1 MATETA
7 FRPHIDQENAQAVN
21 IKGGNVSGKRL
32 LSDKHLDVIFQP
44 FICSG
49 EVSLCCAE
57 RDEIVGC
64 RFIFTG
70 MNLV

>member
-32 LSDKHLDVIFQP
+32 V
-44 FICSG
+44 SG
-49 EVSLCCAE
+49 VVAKTKTPE
-57 RDEIVGC
+57 
-64 RFIFTG
+64 
-70 MNLV
+70 N

>member
-32 LSDKHLDVIFQP
+32 LSDKHLDLI
-44 FICSG
+44 S
-49 EVSLCCAE
+49 SLSSVVAK
-57 RDEIVGC
+57 
-64 RFIFTG
+64 
-70 MNLV
+70 LVTAALRGTKLSVADSFLLE

>member
-32 LSDKHLDVIFQP
+32 VSGKHLD
-44 FICSG
+44 
-49 EVSLCCAE
+49 
-57 RDEIVGC
+57 
-64 RFIFTG
+64 
-70 MNLV
+70 

>member
-1 MATETA
+1 MATETT

-32 LSDKHLDVIFQP
+32 LSDKHLDLIFQP

-64 RFIFTG
+64 RFIFTR

>member
-32 LSDKHLDVIFQP
+32 VSGKHLDSIFQP

-49 EVSLCCAE
+49 EVSHCCVE
-57 RDEIVGC
+57 RDKIAGC